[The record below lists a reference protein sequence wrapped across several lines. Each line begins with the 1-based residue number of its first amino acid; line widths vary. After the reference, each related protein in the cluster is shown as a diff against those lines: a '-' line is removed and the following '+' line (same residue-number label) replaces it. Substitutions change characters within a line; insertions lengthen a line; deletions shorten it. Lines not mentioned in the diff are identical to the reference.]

1 MSDIPDLQ
9 VALIVFGSASM
20 WFCGFLNGKWHG
32 IQKERQ
38 RQFRVE
44 TTQRKLDA
52 SRKRGIQR

>member
-9 VALIVFGSASM
+9 VALIVFGSAGI
-20 WFCGFLNGKWHG
+20 WFCGFCNGKWHG

>member
-1 MSDIPDLQ
+1 MTDIPDIQ
-9 VALIVFGSASM
+9 VALILVGSAII
-20 WFCGFLNGKWHG
+20 WFCGFCNGKWHG

-38 RQFRVE
+38 HQFRVE